1 MELSH
6 VKFNKSY
13 GIPLTLSSMASNYLR
28 GRLMDNNPG
37 AYHGPQSNKLYTVK
51 DLSRVITPTGI
62 ELSGGLHEYIDYF
75 LGSYHGGRN
84 ESYLYGLIEKR
95 LYDYDLPGAYPT
107 AMSLLDYPSW
117 KDREVVVPMD
127 LETFLGKY
135 SHRLVRSYTALK
147 VKFRFSEKVRYPCL
161 PVRVD
166 KTSII
171 FPLEGESFCTGL
183 ELLLAIRLGCE
194 VEIIGGSI
202 IPFSSQITEHGSPLV
217 EVDDDDPEMKK
228 LFNRESF
235 SKKPEISSELKK
247 LQELIMCRI
256 EKIKSGKEFNKKQE
270 YEISL
275 KPETVVGFN
284 ENENENDSY
293 SVLEKEGTY
302 FKKSAFHSVIKELTM
317 RRKEYPKGSYE
328 NQLYKFLANSG
339 IGQMARGLNQKKVF
353 DASTR
358 SVKKVESGVLVNPLY
373 GG

>member
-1 MELSH
+1 M
-6 VKFNKSY
+6 KFNNTY
-13 GIPLTLSSMASNYLR
+13 GIPLTLSSLASNYLR
-28 GRLMDNNPG
+28 GRLVDNKVG
-37 AYHGPQSNKLYTVK
+37 SYHGPQPNKLYSVK
-51 DLSRVITPTGI
+51 DLSRVMTPTGI

-95 LYDYDLPGAYPT
+95 LFDYDLPGAYPT

-117 KDREVVVPMD
+117 KDREVVASMD
-127 LETFLGKY
+127 LDSFLGKY
-135 SHRLVRSYTALK
+135 SHRLIRSYTALK
-147 VKFRFSEKVRYPCL
+147 VKFKFFEKVRYPCL

-194 VEIIGGSI
+194 IEILGGSI
-202 IPFSSQITEHGSPLV
+202 IPFLSQSKEHVPPIAGD
-217 EVDDDDPEMKK
+217 EIEDAEMGK
-228 LFNRESF
+228 LFKRESF
-235 SKKPEISSELKK
+235 SKKPEISLELKE
-247 LQELIMCRI
+247 LQKLIMIRL
-256 EKIKSGKEFNKKQE
+256 EKFKSGKEFNKDQE
-270 YEISL
+270 CEIGL
-275 KPETVVGFN
+275 KTETVVSFNKN
-284 ENENENDSY
+284 ENENGSY
-293 SVLEKEGTY
+293 SVLEKEGSY
-302 FKKSAFHSVIKELTM
+302 FKKSAFHSVIKELTLK
-317 RRKEYPKGSYE
+317 RKEYPKGTYE